1 MSNAHKEVVKT
12 YFEAMGAGDVELF
25 ASTLTED
32 YRAVIA
38 GFSKMSGTMD
48 RDEVLA
54 FVGDVPSMTK
64 SGISFEIRCLTAE
77 EDRVACESQGSSV
90 MANGVEY
97 NNQYIHL
104 FRFRDGR
111 IRQVTEYMD
120 TQLAEK
126 VLLPLSGGGGR

>member
-12 YFEAMGAGDVELF
+12 YFKSMGAGDVELF
-25 ASTLTED
+25 KSTITED

-38 GFSKMSGTMD
+38 GYSKISGTMD

-54 FVGDVPSMTK
+54 FVGGVPSLTK

-77 EDRVACESQGSSV
+77 EDRVACESAGRSV

-104 FRFRDGR
+104 FRFRDAK

-126 VLLPLSGGGGR
+126 VLLPLMSQ

>member
-12 YFEAMGAGDVELF
+12 YFKAMGAGDVELF
-25 ASTLTED
+25 KSTITED

-38 GFSKMSGTMD
+38 GYSKISGTMD
-48 RDEVLA
+48 RDAVLA
-54 FVGDVPSMTK
+54 FVEGVPSMTR

-77 EDRVACESQGSSV
+77 EDRVASESLGRSV
-90 MANGVEY
+90 MVNGAEY

-104 FRFRDGR
+104 FRFHDGR

-126 VLLPLSGGGGR
+126 TLLPLMSH